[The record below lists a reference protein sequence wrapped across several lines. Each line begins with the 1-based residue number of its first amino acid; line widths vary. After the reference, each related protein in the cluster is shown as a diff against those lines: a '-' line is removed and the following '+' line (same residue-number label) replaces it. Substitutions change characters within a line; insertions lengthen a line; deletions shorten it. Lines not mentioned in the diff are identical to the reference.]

1 MFTGIIEAVGSIA
14 KMEDCNG
21 DRRYSILAGKLD
33 LSDLSVGHSIA
44 VNGVCLSIVELHNDR
59 FVADVSI
66 ETLSCT
72 TFDTLVEGSRVN
84 LEKSLQFS
92 DRLNGH
98 LVSGHVD
105 GVGMIRKRTTDAR
118 SERFVIETTEKLL
131 KYICNKGS
139 VCIDGVSLT
148 VNETDAS
155 SFMVNII
162 PHTLQETTFRDFRE
176 GTKVNIE
183 VDIIARY
190 LESLCNSLS

>member
-1 MFTGIIEAVGSIA
+1 MFSGIIEAVGNITEI
-14 KMEDCNG
+14 EDRSG
-21 DRRYSILAGKLD
+21 DRRFSVNTGKLD
-33 LSDLSVGHSIA
+33 LSDLRVGHSIA
-44 VNGVCLSIVELHNDR
+44 VNGVCLSVVELDHNG
-59 FVADVSI
+59 FVADVSG

-72 TFDTLVEGSRVN
+72 TFTTLVAGSKVN
-84 LEKSLQFS
+84 LEKSLRLS

-105 GVGMIRKRTTDAR
+105 GVGAIRERAADAR
-118 SERFVIETTEKLL
+118 SEKFVIETPKELL
-131 KYICNKGS
+131 KYICKKGS

-148 VNETDAS
+148 VNETDAT
-155 SFMVNII
+155 SFTVNII
-162 PHTLQETTFRDFRE
+162 PHTLQETTFTDFRT